1 MKTHRRSVLL
11 FLALIFRLP
20 SAGAAD
26 WVADFYTAAG
36 ASVNVTAP
44 QAVTTQA
51 VVGFSGGGLSW
62 RVPNRG
68 FSPLQITPPSIKAGC
83 GGIDAY
89 LGGFSFPNK
98 EQFVQALKNF
108 GQAAIGYLFQ
118 LALRSLAPEIA
129 VTLQEINDI
138 AQKVNQ
144 FGMGSCQAAQ
154 ETVDALAS
162 WAGWQQTSTAEGA
175 RHVGEFVDSFAANF
189 GFKAEKSFAE
199 TMEEKY
205 RQNYGKPRSNVG
217 KDDVAREKWAGPFNA
232 LRWAMDHNGLD
243 MSEDEKDLIM
253 SLVGPT
259 LIVCEEVAKD
269 GDRNLSGD
277 CARAKTI
284 DFDELVGLTGYWD
297 SAPTAFQVLTCDASP
312 ECVRPFEKSETHATF
327 SKLVWA
333 VLMKVRDKVW
343 SREPV
348 ELSAQEQV
356 ILKLTSVPLYR
367 VAAMSAGSGVSAIVA
382 EQLLADM
389 ADHAALDAA
398 ARMVNYYLAASD
410 KALSTLTEIPP
421 DLVFK
426 LEAMQSR
433 IQDIRLQ
440 MQSTMRQ
447 YYANK
452 GNPFEKID
460 LLDKAERMMYA
471 RLNVSLA
478 ANARFGI
485 HQ

>member
-1 MKTHRRSVLL
+1 MKTKQRVVSLSI
-11 FLALIFRLP
+11 ALILGLP

-26 WVADFYTAAG
+26 WVSDFYSAAG
-36 ASVNVTAP
+36 ASVNITSP
-44 QAVTTQA
+44 QAVTTQS
-51 VVGFSGGGLSW
+51 VVGYSGGGLAW
-62 RVPNRG
+62 RVPNKG
-68 FSPLQITPPSIKAGC
+68 FYPFQITPPSIKAGC

-98 EQFVQALKNF
+98 DQFVQALKNF

-154 ETVDALAS
+154 QTVDAMAS
-162 WAGWQQTSTAEGA
+162 WAGWGQTSTAEGA

-205 RQNYGKPRSNVG
+205 RQNYGKPRGSVN
-217 KDDVAREKWAGPFNA
+217 KDDVVRERWAGPFNA
-232 LRWAMDHNGLD
+232 LRWAMEHNGLD
-243 MSEDEKDLIM
+243 MTEDEKDLIM

-259 LIVCEEVAKD
+259 LVICEGNTKD
-269 GDRNLSGD
+269 GDKNLSGD
-277 CARAKTI
+277 CAKAKTI
-284 DFDELVGLTGYWD
+284 DFDDLVGLTGYWD
-297 SAPTAFQVLTCDASP
+297 PAPATFKVLTCDASP
-312 ECVRPFEKSETHATF
+312 ECVRPFEKTETHATF

-348 ELSAQEQV
+348 ELSTQEQV
-356 ILKLTSVPLYR
+356 VLKLGSVPIYR
-367 VAAMSAGSGVSAIVA
+367 VAAMSAGSGVSAIIA
-382 EQLLADM
+382 EQLLTDM
-389 ADHAALDAA
+389 ADYAALDAA
-398 ARMVNYYLAASD
+398 SRMVNYYLAASD

-426 LEAMQSR
+426 LEAMQRR

-452 GNPFEKID
+452 GNPFEKIEM
-460 LLDKAERMMYA
+460 LDKAERMMYA
-471 RLNVSLA
+471 NLNVSLA
-478 ANARFGI
+478 ANARFGL
-485 HQ
+485 HK